1 MPPEEFKPL
10 IAQRLAEGIA
20 GFVRTSNYKR
30 ARLPPEHHSEYEVQG
45 MMIELLI
52 ASLPSEN
59 LVVENRK
66 ILDHATLGECIPD
79 VIVHS
84 IGGGYWGF
92 FELKTL
98 LLKDSLSVAEVT
110 KDLAKLC
117 AYKDEHPKAAAVFV
131 LVGSRS
137 KLFNP
142 QREVSWSDLK
152 IRYDEDYFTAGRAK
166 PQQISEKYVALPC
179 GSYNLEGDDVISFMW
194 EIVEAEPQGEL
205 LSTRYHFTAQMAGA
219 STPASGNSAR
229 DTTPR

>member
-1 MPPEEFKPL
+1 MSLEEFKPL

-20 GFVRTSNYKR
+20 SFVRTSNYKR

-52 ASLPSEN
+52 ASLPSEK

-66 ILDHATLGECIPD
+66 VLEHPTLGECIPD

-98 LLKDSLSVAEVT
+98 LLKDELSVTEVS
-110 KDLAKLC
+110 KDLEKLC
-117 AYKDEHPKAAAVFV
+117 AYKDEYPKAAAVFV

-142 QREVSWSDLK
+142 RRKSSWSALK
-152 IRYDEDYFTAGRAK
+152 IRYDQDYFTAGREK
-166 PQQISEKYVALPC
+166 PQRISEKYVALPC
-179 GSYNLEGDDVISFMW
+179 GSYNLDGDDVISFMW
-194 EIVEAEPQGEL
+194 EIVEAEPQREL
-205 LSTRYHFTAQMAGA
+205 LSTRYRFQAEMASA
-219 STPASGNSAR
+219 SREASAKSPGG
-229 DTTPR
+229 